1 MDHLKHVLLTVDCM
15 MVHMV
20 WWVFILKIKYQTY
33 NLKNV
38 MLCSILFECVIK
50 GEVSVRGKQKINKTE
65 LLFDHKCSKIFTY
78 TLLRFL
84 FLFRLEMG
92 SCRNISLP
100 SYHQWYSVFLQ
111 WCLYISDRLL
121 VEDCSP
127 GQD

>member
-92 SCRNISLP
+92 SCVETYRFLPTISGTP
-100 SYHQWYSVFLQ
+100 YFYNGACTFQTVCW
-111 WCLYISDRLL
+111 
-121 VEDCSP
+121 
-127 GQD
+127 